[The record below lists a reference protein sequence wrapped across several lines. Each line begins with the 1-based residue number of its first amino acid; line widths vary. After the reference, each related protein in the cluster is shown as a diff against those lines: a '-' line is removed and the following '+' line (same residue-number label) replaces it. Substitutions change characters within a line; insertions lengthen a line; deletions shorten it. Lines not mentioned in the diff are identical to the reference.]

1 MSIKQFYKIQ
11 NKIVSRT
18 WRHKP
23 TYPVLPSWET
33 EFVCIKGII
42 ERIDLEEEYN
52 YFEFVPKSELKNRI
66 INTYIND
73 LSPEYNFEELKKDFL
88 AKEVNSSIDT
98 ASLEFDFKEFKKSLL
113 AKEPSINAASLEFDF
128 EKFKKSF
135 LAEKVNPFLI
145 KANFVNV
152 QIDGVIYRGW
162 IGDCPFQAG
171 EKVAVIAQWQED
183 HYELYALAKPD
194 ERIISICPNCSKGRI
209 AYLIHQAKATLFLIL
224 FFMILFN
231 VFYILVWGSLYQL
244 LHLTAEYISFMKPIF
259 FGSSIFCSIGMIIES
274 IPNVNKKAKIAEKIF
289 KTLNLPKIARMD
301 LRRFTNK
308 KVAKLKQKKQHNSV
322 KPSKRF
328 FSGKNENNL
337 FYY

>member
-23 TYPVLPSWET
+23 TYPVLPSWGT

-52 YFEFVPKSELKNRI
+52 YFEFVSKSAVENRI
-66 INTYIND
+66 INARIH
-73 LSPEYNFEELKKDFL
+73 
-88 AKEVNSSIDT
+88 VVR
-98 ASLEFDFKEFKKSLL
+98 SLES
-113 AKEPSINAASLEFDF
+113 NF
-128 EKFKKSF
+128 EKFRKRV
-135 LAEKVNPFLI
+135 LAKQVNPFLI
-145 KANFVNV
+145 RANFINV
-152 QIDGVIYRGW
+152 QINGVIYRGW

-171 EKVAVIAQWQED
+171 EEVAVIAQWQED

-224 FFMILFN
+224 SFMILFN

-328 FSGKNENNL
+328 FLG
-337 FYY
+337 

>member
-18 WRHKP
+18 WRHQP
-23 TYPVLPSWET
+23 TYPVLPSWGT

-42 ERIDLEEEYN
+42 ERIDLQEEYN
-52 YFEFVPKSELKNRI
+52 YFEFVSKSAVENRI
-66 INTYIND
+66 INARIH
-73 LSPEYNFEELKKDFL
+73 
-88 AKEVNSSIDT
+88 VVR
-98 ASLEFDFKEFKKSLL
+98 SLES
-113 AKEPSINAASLEFDF
+113 NF
-128 EKFKKSF
+128 EKFRKRV
-135 LAEKVNPFLI
+135 LAKQVNPFLI
-145 KANFVNV
+145 RANFINV
-152 QIDGVIYRGW
+152 QINGVIYRGW

-171 EKVAVIAQWQED
+171 EEVAVIAQWQED

-224 FFMILFN
+224 SFMILFN

-328 FSGKNENNL
+328 FPRKDENNL

>member
-23 TYPVLPSWET
+23 TYPVLPSWGT

-52 YFEFVPKSELKNRI
+52 YFEFVSKSAVENRI
-66 INTYIND
+66 INARIH
-73 LSPEYNFEELKKDFL
+73 
-88 AKEVNSSIDT
+88 VVR
-98 ASLEFDFKEFKKSLL
+98 SLES
-113 AKEPSINAASLEFDF
+113 NF
-128 EKFKKSF
+128 EKFRKRV
-135 LAEKVNPFLI
+135 LAKQVNPFLI
-145 KANFVNV
+145 RANFINV
-152 QIDGVIYRGW
+152 QINGVIYRGW

-171 EKVAVIAQWQED
+171 EEVAVIAQWQED

-224 FFMILFN
+224 SFMILFN

-328 FSGKNENNL
+328 FLGKNENNL

>member
-18 WRHKP
+18 WRHQP
-23 TYPVLPSWET
+23 TYPVLPSWGT

-42 ERIDLEEEYN
+42 ERIDLQEEYN
-52 YFEFVPKSELKNRI
+52 YFEFVSKSTVENRI
-66 INTYIND
+66 INARIH
-73 LSPEYNFEELKKDFL
+73 
-88 AKEVNSSIDT
+88 VVR
-98 ASLEFDFKEFKKSLL
+98 SLES
-113 AKEPSINAASLEFDF
+113 NF
-128 EKFKKSF
+128 EKFRKRV
-135 LAEKVNPFLI
+135 LAKQVNPFLI
-145 KANFVNV
+145 RANFINV
-152 QIDGVIYRGW
+152 QINGVIYRGW

-171 EKVAVIAQWQED
+171 EEVAVIAQWQED

-224 FFMILFN
+224 SFMILFN

-328 FSGKNENNL
+328 FPRKDENNL

>member
-1 MSIKQFYKIQ
+1 ML
-11 NKIVSRT
+11 NVSFR
-18 WRHKP
+18 
-23 TYPVLPSWET
+23 ST
-33 EFVCIKGII
+33 E
-42 ERIDLEEEYN
+42 RQT
-52 YFEFVPKSELKNRI
+52 P
-66 INTYIND
+66 
-73 LSPEYNFEELKKDFL
+73 
-88 AKEVNSSIDT
+88 
-98 ASLEFDFKEFKKSLL
+98 
-113 AKEPSINAASLEFDF
+113 
-128 EKFKKSF
+128 
-135 LAEKVNPFLI
+135 
-145 KANFVNV
+145 VNV

-183 HYELYALAKPD
+183 HYELYALTKPD

-328 FSGKNENNL
+328 FLGKNENNL

>member
-23 TYPVLPSWET
+23 TYPVLPSWGT

-52 YFEFVPKSELKNRI
+52 YFEFVSKSAVENRI
-66 INTYIND
+66 INARIH
-73 LSPEYNFEELKKDFL
+73 
-88 AKEVNSSIDT
+88 VVR
-98 ASLEFDFKEFKKSLL
+98 SLES
-113 AKEPSINAASLEFDF
+113 NF
-128 EKFKKSF
+128 EKFRKRV
-135 LAEKVNPFLI
+135 LAKQVNPFLI
-145 KANFVNV
+145 RANFINV
-152 QIDGVIYRGW
+152 QINGVIYRGW

-171 EKVAVIAQWQED
+171 EEVAVIAQWQED

-274 IPNVNKKAKIAEKIF
+274 IPNVNKKAKMAEKIF

-328 FSGKNENNL
+328 FPRKDENNL

>member
-1 MSIKQFYKIQ
+1 MSIKKFYKIQ

-23 TYPVLPSWET
+23 TYPVLPSWGT

-42 ERIDLEEEYN
+42 ERIDLQEEYN
-52 YFEFVPKSELKNRI
+52 YFEFVSKSAVENRI
-66 INTYIND
+66 INARIH
-73 LSPEYNFEELKKDFL
+73 
-88 AKEVNSSIDT
+88 VVR
-98 ASLEFDFKEFKKSLL
+98 SLES
-113 AKEPSINAASLEFDF
+113 NF
-128 EKFKKSF
+128 EKFRKRV
-135 LAEKVNPFLI
+135 LAKQVNPFLI

-171 EKVAVIAQWQED
+171 EEVAVIAQWQED

-224 FFMILFN
+224 YFMILFN

-328 FSGKNENNL
+328 FPRKDENNL

>member
-23 TYPVLPSWET
+23 TYPVLPSWGT

-42 ERIDLEEEYN
+42 ERIDLQEEYN
-52 YFEFVPKSELKNRI
+52 YFEFVSKSAVENRI
-66 INTYIND
+66 INARIH
-73 LSPEYNFEELKKDFL
+73 
-88 AKEVNSSIDT
+88 VVR
-98 ASLEFDFKEFKKSLL
+98 SLES
-113 AKEPSINAASLEFDF
+113 NF
-128 EKFKKSF
+128 EKFRKRV
-135 LAEKVNPFLI
+135 LAKQVNPFLI
-145 KANFVNV
+145 RANFVNV
-152 QIDGVIYRGW
+152 QINGVIYRGW

-171 EKVAVIAQWQED
+171 EEVAVIAQWQED

-224 FFMILFN
+224 SFMILFN

-328 FSGKNENNL
+328 FPRKDENNL

>member
-18 WRHKP
+18 WRHQP
-23 TYPVLPSWET
+23 TYPVLPSWGT

-42 ERIDLEEEYN
+42 ERIDLQEEYN
-52 YFEFVPKSELKNRI
+52 YFEFVSKSAVENRI
-66 INTYIND
+66 INARIH
-73 LSPEYNFEELKKDFL
+73 
-88 AKEVNSSIDT
+88 VVR
-98 ASLEFDFKEFKKSLL
+98 SLES
-113 AKEPSINAASLEFDF
+113 NF
-128 EKFKKSF
+128 EKFRKRV
-135 LAEKVNPFLI
+135 LAKQVNPFLI
-145 KANFVNV
+145 RANFINV
-152 QIDGVIYRGW
+152 QINGVIYRGW

-171 EKVAVIAQWQED
+171 EEVAVIAQWQED

-209 AYLIHQAKATLFLIL
+209 AYLIHQAKTTLFLIL

-308 KVAKLKQKKQHNSV
+308 KSLN
-322 KPSKRF
+322 
-328 FSGKNENNL
+328 
-337 FYY
+337 

>member
-33 EFVCIKGII
+33 EFVYIKGII
-42 ERIDLEEEYN
+42 ERIDLQEEYN
-52 YFEFVPKSELKNRI
+52 YFEFVSKSAVENRI
-66 INTYIND
+66 INARIH
-73 LSPEYNFEELKKDFL
+73 
-88 AKEVNSSIDT
+88 VVR
-98 ASLEFDFKEFKKSLL
+98 SLES
-113 AKEPSINAASLEFDF
+113 NF
-128 EKFKKSF
+128 EKFRKHV
-135 LAEKVNPFLI
+135 LAKQVNPFLI
-145 KANFVNV
+145 RANFVNV

-171 EKVAVIAQWQED
+171 EEVAVIAQWQED

-224 FFMILFN
+224 SFMILFN

-328 FSGKNENNL
+328 FPRKDENNL

>member
-23 TYPVLPSWET
+23 TYPVLPSWGT

-52 YFEFVPKSELKNRI
+52 YFEFVSKSAVENRI
-66 INTYIND
+66 INARIH
-73 LSPEYNFEELKKDFL
+73 
-88 AKEVNSSIDT
+88 VVR
-98 ASLEFDFKEFKKSLL
+98 SLES
-113 AKEPSINAASLEFDF
+113 NF
-128 EKFKKSF
+128 EKFRKRV
-135 LAEKVNPFLI
+135 LAKQVNPFLI
-145 KANFVNV
+145 RANFINV
-152 QIDGVIYRGW
+152 QINGVIYRGW

-171 EKVAVIAQWQED
+171 EEVAVIAQWQED

-224 FFMILFN
+224 SFMILFN

-328 FSGKNENNL
+328 FPRKDENNL

>member
-1 MSIKQFYKIQ
+1 MSIKKFYKIQ

-23 TYPVLPSWET
+23 TYPVLPSWGT

-42 ERIDLEEEYN
+42 ERIDLQEEYN
-52 YFEFVPKSELKNRI
+52 YFEFVSKSAVENRI
-66 INTYIND
+66 INARIH
-73 LSPEYNFEELKKDFL
+73 
-88 AKEVNSSIDT
+88 VVR
-98 ASLEFDFKEFKKSLL
+98 SLES
-113 AKEPSINAASLEFDF
+113 NF
-128 EKFKKSF
+128 EKFRKRV
-135 LAEKVNPFLI
+135 LAKQVNPFLI
-145 KANFVNV
+145 RANFINV
-152 QIDGVIYRGW
+152 QINGVIYRGW

-171 EKVAVIAQWQED
+171 EEVAVIAQWQED

-224 FFMILFN
+224 SFMILFN

-328 FSGKNENNL
+328 FPRKDENNL

>member
-1 MSIKQFYKIQ
+1 MSIKKFYNIQ

-23 TYPVLPSWET
+23 TYPVLPSWGT

-42 ERIDLEEEYN
+42 ERIDLQEEYN
-52 YFEFVPKSELKNRI
+52 YFEFVSKSAVENRI
-66 INTYIND
+66 INARIH
-73 LSPEYNFEELKKDFL
+73 
-88 AKEVNSSIDT
+88 VVR
-98 ASLEFDFKEFKKSLL
+98 SLES
-113 AKEPSINAASLEFDF
+113 NF
-128 EKFKKSF
+128 EKFRKRV
-135 LAEKVNPFLI
+135 LAKQVNPFLI
-145 KANFVNV
+145 RANFINV
-152 QIDGVIYRGW
+152 QINGVIYRGW

-171 EKVAVIAQWQED
+171 EEVAVIAQWQED

-224 FFMILFN
+224 SFMILFN

-328 FSGKNENNL
+328 FPRKDENNL

>member
-1 MSIKQFYKIQ
+1 M
-11 NKIVSRT
+11 
-18 WRHKP
+18 
-23 TYPVLPSWET
+23 
-33 EFVCIKGII
+33 
-42 ERIDLEEEYN
+42 
-52 YFEFVPKSELKNRI
+52 
-66 INTYIND
+66 
-73 LSPEYNFEELKKDFL
+73 
-88 AKEVNSSIDT
+88 
-98 ASLEFDFKEFKKSLL
+98 
-113 AKEPSINAASLEFDF
+113 
-128 EKFKKSF
+128 
-135 LAEKVNPFLI
+135 
-145 KANFVNV
+145 NV

-171 EKVAVIAQWQED
+171 EEVAVIAQWQED

-328 FSGKNENNL
+328 FLGKNENNL

>member
-18 WRHKP
+18 WRHQP

-33 EFVCIKGII
+33 EFVYIKGII
-42 ERIDLEEEYN
+42 ERIDLQEEYN
-52 YFEFVPKSELKNRI
+52 YFEFVSKSAVENRI
-66 INTYIND
+66 INARIH
-73 LSPEYNFEELKKDFL
+73 
-88 AKEVNSSIDT
+88 VVR
-98 ASLEFDFKEFKKSLL
+98 SLES
-113 AKEPSINAASLEFDF
+113 NF
-128 EKFKKSF
+128 EKFRKRV
-135 LAEKVNPFLI
+135 LAKQVNPFLI

-171 EKVAVIAQWQED
+171 EEVAVIAQWQED

-224 FFMILFN
+224 SFMILFN

-328 FSGKNENNL
+328 FPRKDENNL